1 MRDIVIIGAGPAGL
15 SASIAC
21 REWDLDTLVIDE
33 FPKPGGRLVGQL
45 HQEPDGEWWNGI
57 KETKKLVDKAAT
69 FNTEIKCGVSVH
81 HIEKVESGFAVHT
94 NQGIIDT
101 KNLLIASGAAESPA
115 PLPGWTLPGVM
126 SIGAAQVMTNVHRVR
141 VGNKGIVAGVNV
153 LSAAIVREMQLAG
166 IELHSMA
173 LPAVNTVT
181 KDAGNPKQVMD
192 GLVRIAHLA
201 PSAFLR
207 FGSKFAKAAWIRNI
221 AVNFYPKGGVKM
233 WGMPIHIRKAIVSIN
248 GTEQVESVTI
258 CKVTPDGERVAGSEE
273 IIEVDFVCIA
283 GGLYPLAELVAAM
296 DCPFQYVEELGGHVP
311 IHNQQMETPVDGLY
325 VAGNITG
332 IESSKVAG
340 AQGTLAGLSVAK
352 RKEKNNTE
360 LDIKIAEAMRQV
372 KTIRETASIQ
382 FHPEIAA
389 GREKMEKAY
398 QDYEQ
403 ANA

>member
-1 MRDIVIIGAGPAGL
+1 MHDVVIVGAGPAGL
-15 SASIAC
+15 SAAISC
-21 REWDLDTLVIDE
+21 RESDLDVVVIDE

-57 KETKKLVDKAAT
+57 KETQKLVDNAAEYHT
-69 FNTEIKCGVSVH
+69 DMRCGVSVH
-81 HIEKVESGFAVHT
+81 HIEKTESGFAVHT
-94 NQGIIDT
+94 NQGVIDT
-101 KNLLIASGAAESPA
+101 ENVLIATGAAESPA

-153 LSAAIVREMQLAG
+153 LSAAIARELQLAG
-166 IELHSMA
+166 VELHSMA

-181 KDAGNPKQVMD
+181 ADAGNPKKVMD

-221 AVNFYPKGGVKM
+221 AVHFYPKGGVKM

-258 CKVTPDGERVAGSEE
+258 CKVTPDGERIAGSEAT
-273 IIEVDFVCIA
+273 IEVDFVCIA
-283 GGLYPLAELVAAM
+283 GGLYPLAELAAVI

-311 IHNQQMETPVDGLY
+311 VHNEQMETPVEGLY

-340 AQGTLAGLSVAK
+340 AQGALAGLSIAK
-352 RKEKNNTE
+352 KKAEDNTE
-360 LDIKIAEAMRQV
+360 LDNKIAKAMQQV
-372 KTIRETASIQ
+372 KRIRETASIQ
-382 FHPEIAA
+382 FHPGIDA
-389 GREKMEKAY
+389 GRKIMEKVF
-398 QDYEQ
+398 QDYGKT
-403 ANA
+403 NA